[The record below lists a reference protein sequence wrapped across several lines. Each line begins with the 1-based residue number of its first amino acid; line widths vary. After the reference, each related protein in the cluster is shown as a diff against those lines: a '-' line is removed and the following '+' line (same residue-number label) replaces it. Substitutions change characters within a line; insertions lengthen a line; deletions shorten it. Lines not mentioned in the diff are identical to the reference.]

1 MRGTL
6 ATVDLGVK
14 SLLVHKLRSGLTTL
28 GILIGV
34 AAVVAMLAIGEGASQ
49 AAQDAIR
56 DLGSTNIL
64 ITSIKPPDEE
74 ATSGMDSYRAKSYG
88 LTYLDAERI
97 EKTLEDDIDMLVP
110 VRQTDREVRVGT
122 QWQQSAIL
130 GTTPEYLDVMGM
142 SLRDSAATGD
152 PIKDRWISEV
162 DMQSLANVAVLG
174 ASAKQR
180 LFGEV
185 DPVNKFIKVTGDR
198 FTVIGVLETLGRR
211 SGSTGRSVDDCIY
224 IPMSASR
231 RRFGD
236 INRKTSGGSTEIE
249 YVELQ
254 EIKVQV
260 AREDQVRNAAGVI
273 DRMLKGSH
281 KLDDYDMVVPLEL
294 LAQAKETEERN
305 QLMLAFIASISLVVG
320 GIGIMNV
327 MLATVTERTRE
338 IGIRRALGA
347 QKKHIVSQFLVE
359 TVVLSG
365 AGGFMGLA
373 FGIGAAF
380 VAEAGWGAEIY
391 IKWVHPF
398 MAFCISALV
407 GVIAG
412 IYPAWRAANM
422 DPVEALRHE

>member
-6 ATVDLGVK
+6 ATFELGVK
-14 SLLVHKLRSGLTTL
+14 SLLLHKLRSGLTTL

-56 DLGSTNIL
+56 GLGSTNIL
-64 ITSIKPPDEE
+64 ITSIKPPAEEE
-74 ATSGMDSYRAKSYG
+74 AATGADAFRAITYG
-88 LTYLDAERI
+88 LTYLDASRI
-97 EKTLEDDIDMLVP
+97 QGTLDEKIDLIVP
-110 VRQTDREVRVGT
+110 VRQTDREVRVAN

-130 GTTPEYLDVMGM
+130 GTTPDYLEVMGM
-142 SLRDSAATGD
+142 RMRDVE
-152 PIKDRWISEV
+152 DRWISDV
-162 DMQSLANVAVLG
+162 DMRSLANVAVLG

-180 LFGEV
+180 LFGAE
-185 DPVNKFIKVTGDR
+185 DPLNKFIKVTGDR
-198 FTVIGVLETLGRR
+198 FVVIGVLDTLGRR
-211 SGSTGRSVDDCIY
+211 SGSQGRSVDDCIY
-224 IPMSASR
+224 IPMTTSR

-236 INRKTSGGSTEIE
+236 INRKVSGGSTTTEA
-249 YVELQ
+249 VELQ
-254 EIKVQV
+254 EIKVRV
-260 AREDQVRNAAGVI
+260 AEEDQVRHAALVI
-273 DRMLKGSH
+273 DGMLKRAH

-294 LAQAKETEERN
+294 LAQARETEARN
-305 QLMLAFIASISLVVG
+305 QLLLAFIASISLVVG

-365 AGGFMGLA
+365 AGGLMGLA
-373 FGIGAAF
+373 VGVGAAF
-380 VAEAGWGAEIY
+380 IAQAGWGQEIY
-391 IKWVHPF
+391 IKLIHPA
-398 MAFCISALV
+398 MAFCISGFV
-407 GVIAG
+407 GIIAG